1 MIVRLFDKRDFDL
14 WVIKALCVT
23 LTILTVCGYMDAVSE
38 IEFLFN
44 VHIMF
49 FALILLTITTLGF
62 CVFHVRLRTDN
73 SSDAT
78 LFNHFSV
85 VMALAIETRACL
97 LVILITDQV
106 WTWLGPAS
114 SQVIK
119 FIIMIL
125 TLVGV
130 FNIVGVTC
138 CILIKISSPTLYLR
152 VSQSWISPKIILIVE
167 IVALF
172 LTFVAVFG
180 GCDGD
185 LSCIKTILFPSIKMA
200 SLVSTGILILLTNT
214 VHKFIRRLG
223 NMTGR
228 LFGLANSPPLGQED
242 EAERQVIV
250 IISPLYQRQLIF

>member
-23 LTILTVCGYMDAVSE
+23 LTILTVCGYMDAVSD

-44 VHIMF
+44 VHIMS

-62 CVFHVRLRTDN
+62 CVFHIRLRTHN

-78 LFNHFSV
+78 LFNHFLAV
-85 VMALAIETRACL
+85 IALASETRACL
-97 LVILITDQV
+97 LVVLISDQV
-106 WTWLGPAS
+106 YSWLGPVS

-119 FIIMIL
+119 FFMIIL

-138 CILIKISSPTLYLR
+138 CILIKIFSPTLYLR
-152 VSQSWISPKIILIVE
+152 VSQSWISPKIISAVE

-172 LTFVAVFG
+172 LTFVTVVG

-185 LSCIKTILFPSIKMA
+185 LSCTKTILFPSMKMT
-200 SLVSTGILILLTNT
+200 SLVSTGILILMTNT
-214 VHKFIRRLG
+214 VLKFIRRLG

-228 LFGLANSPPLGQED
+228 LFGRANSPPLGQED

-250 IISPLYQRQLIF
+250 IISPLYQRQLTD

>member
-14 WVIKALCVT
+14 LVIKALCAILT
-23 LTILTVCGYMDAVSE
+23 LLTVCGYLDAVSE
-38 IEFLFN
+38 IEHLFN

-49 FALILLTITTLGF
+49 FALTLLTITTLGF

-97 LVILITDQV
+97 LVILISDQV
-106 WTWLGPAS
+106 WAWLGPAS

-138 CILIKISSPTLYLR
+138 CILIKLFSPTLYLR
-152 VSQSWISPKIILIVE
+152 VSQSWISPKIISAVE
-167 IVALF
+167 ILASF
-172 LTFVAVFG
+172 LTFMAIVG
-180 GCDGD
+180 GCDGN
-185 LSCIKTILFPSIKMA
+185 LSCTRAILFQSMKMTA
-200 SLVSTGILILLTNT
+200 LFSTGILILMTNT
-214 VHKFIRRLG
+214 NQKFIRRLG
-223 NMTGR
+223 NMMGR
-228 LFGLANSPPLGQED
+228 LFGHANSPGQQD

-250 IISPLYQRQLIF
+250 TISLFYQI

>member
-1 MIVRLFDKRDFDL
+1 MIGRLFDTRDFDL
-14 WVIKALCVT
+14 LVIKALCAI
-23 LTILTVCGYMDAVSE
+23 LTILAVCGYLDAVSE
-38 IEFLFN
+38 IEHLFN

-49 FALILLTITTLGF
+49 FALTFLTITTLGF

-97 LVILITDQV
+97 LVILISDQV

-119 FIIMIL
+119 FIMMIL

-130 FNIVGVTC
+130 FNIVEVTC
-138 CILIKISSPTLYLR
+138 CILIKIFSPTLYLR
-152 VSQSWISPKIILIVE
+152 VSQSWISPKIISAVE
-167 IVALF
+167 ILASL
-172 LTFVAVFG
+172 LTFMTVVG

-185 LSCIKTILFPSIKMA
+185 FSCTRAILFQNMKTAALI
-200 SLVSTGILILLTNT
+200 STGILLLMTNT
-214 VHKFIRRLG
+214 CQKVIRRLQ

-228 LFGLANSPPLGQED
+228 LFGRTISSSLGRED

-250 IISPLYQRQLIF
+250 P